1 MAVAKDVK
9 EYYGKTLSC
18 SDDVRTS
25 KSCMLEDRSQAPAS
39 VREALALVHPEIENT
54 YYGCGLVMP
63 SLVRGATILDLGSGA
78 GRDCYA
84 LSKLVGADGHVTG
97 IDMTEEL
104 LDVAKK
110 FITYHQEKFG
120 YSKPNVEFR
129 QGLIENL
136 KEAGLND
143 DQFDIVI
150 SNCVLSLSPDKPSVL
165 REAHRVLRQG
175 GELYFS
181 DIYVGQDIP
190 MRIKVHK
197 VLWGEGMA
205 GALHWQELVR
215 LAKEIGFT
223 TPRLVTTQV
232 DEVNDE
238 ELLEIVG
245 LFLSLLSVCRDI
257 VYVSATYRL
266 FKSSEDASNSP
277 AVVTYDGSLPEYEE
291 SLPFDKE
298 HTFVVSL
305 SNDSILLMS
314 WLATLSESLE

>member
-1 MAVAKDVK
+1 
-9 EYYGKTLSC
+9 
-18 SDDVRTS
+18 
-25 KSCMLEDRSQAPAS
+25 MLEDRSQVPAS
-39 VREALALVHPEIENT
+39 VREALAMVHPEIENT

-143 DQFDIVI
+143 NQFDIVI
-150 SNCVLSLSPDKPSVL
+150 SNCVLSLSPDKPFVL

-190 MRIKVHK
+190 MRIKVNK

-223 TPRLVTTQV
+223 TPRLVTAQV

-238 ELLEIVG
+238 ELQEIVG
-245 LFLSLLSVCRDI
+245 DI
-257 VYVSATYRL
+257 IYVSATYRL
-266 FKSSEDASNSP
+266 FKSSEDASDSP
-277 AVVTYDGSLPEYEE
+277 AVATYDGSLPEYEE

-298 HTFVVSL
+298 HTFVANVPQTVDGEL
-305 SNDSILLMS
+305 ASILKIS
-314 WLATLSESLE
+314 RYSKAFRIEDIAESERDSQVIKSCPVDPYKYIKQD